1 MKHVL
6 KAATP
11 PVIWSALK
19 AIKRP
24 TVYSTWEAASAAA
37 GTYDDDELNDFRLA
51 RSNLSRATGFE
62 PDVTSTPLPLLL
74 EAIKGPASVVDY
86 GGAFG
91 DLGRAI
97 VRRYPQTIYTVVET
111 GSVVAKADKGPISF
125 ASTPPRSCDIFFT
138 SGTLQ
143 CLPTPYDVAALAFE
157 TAERYVAFWRNNF
170 SEQEAFMIRRWSLY
184 ENGSGPIPG
193 GYNDN
198 SFSCPCRTIQEARLL
213 DMAQDAGFQLTFR
226 SPDNSGT
233 STPDC
238 YGANLMFSRR

>member
-11 PVIWSALK
+11 PIVWSALK
-19 AIKRP
+19 AMKRP
-24 TVYSTWEAASAAA
+24 AVYPTWEAASAAA
-37 GTYDDDELNDFRLA
+37 GNYDDEALNDFRLA

-74 EAIKGPASVVDY
+74 EGIKRRASIVDY

-97 VRRYPQTIYTVVET
+97 VRRYPLTNYTVVET
-111 GSVVAKADKGPISF
+111 GGVVSKAGDQGPISF
-125 ASTPPRSCDIFFT
+125 ANAPPTTCDIFFT

-143 CLPTPYDVAALAFE
+143 FLAAPYDVAALAFE
-157 TAERYVAFWRNNF
+157 TAKHSVAFWRNNF
-170 SEQEAFMIRRWSLY
+170 SERETFTVHRARLY

-193 GYNDN
+193 GYHDN
-198 SFSCPCRTIQEARLL
+198 LFSYPYRTIQEARLL
-213 DMAQDAGFQLTFR
+213 EMATNAGFQLTSR
-226 SPDNSGT
+226 SPDGSV
-233 STPDC
+233 
-238 YGANLMFSRR
+238 FSR